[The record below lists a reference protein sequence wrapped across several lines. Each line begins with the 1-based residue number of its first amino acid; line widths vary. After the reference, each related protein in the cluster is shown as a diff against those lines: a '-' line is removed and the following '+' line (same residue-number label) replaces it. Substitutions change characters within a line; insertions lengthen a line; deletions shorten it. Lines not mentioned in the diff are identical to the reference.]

1 MSTERGRDLA
11 PTEPGPPASGGV
23 VQVDLGVASTLPL
36 LAPGP
41 PSKRRRVPRSLAE
54 RYEDIRF
61 LGEGGMGT
69 VYRAMDPHLGRI
81 VALKLLK
88 GDDPELWRRFLGEAR
103 AQARIQHEHVCRVYE
118 AGQADGEPYIAMQY
132 IDGEPLSKIAEKLT
146 LEQSVKLMREVSA
159 AVHEAHR
166 LGVIHRDI
174 KPGNILVEARE
185 DGSLKP
191 YVMDFGLAR
200 EVEGRGQTQT
210 GAVLGTPAYMPPEQA
225 KGDVRSMDRRSDVYS
240 LGATLYDVIA
250 GRPPFVEEH
259 AWNLLMAVAYEDA
272 PSLGTVKK
280 GLPAELETIVMKCL
294 EREPSR
300 RYDSARA
307 LAEDLQRFLDG
318 EPILAR
324 RASIGYVLLK
334 KARKHKLA
342 TSLLALVLGASLVLV
357 GVWVRA
363 QRQAAEQARLA
374 RELGEGVKEMELFL
388 RAAYELPLHDVERE
402 RDVVRARLGEIEA
415 RMVAAGRAGE
425 GPGHYAIGRGHLAL
439 GDPDAAREHLEKA
452 LAAGYSSADLEYAL
466 GRALGELFRRALA
479 ETRRITNEEER
490 KKKVEELDR
499 ALRDPALGHLR
510 AALAAKIEVPAY
522 AEGLIALYEGKHEE
536 AIQKAKEAFGK
547 APWMY
552 EAKKLEADAL
562 FAEGSKYRHDAAFD
576 HEKMKS
582 FFEPGAA
589 AYEIAA
595 DMGRSDPE
603 VHRAECELWEK
614 MAQAALS
621 KGLPSG
627 PPFDRAEAV
636 CSRAVQSSSK
646 DGLSRVQQALVL
658 TARVYARLAMDDA
671 SEDTVRAAEDALGA
685 AEESARTNAE
695 DVMAHYAVALANRM
709 RTEALFAVGKP
720 ASMAKAIEAYERVL
734 VLDPRFT
741 WAVNELG
748 MAYVSEAGNEI
759 SAGRD
764 GSTLLRSAIRQFD
777 QAMAIDPRFVLPVG
791 QRLPAFRMLLES
803 EIEQGRPTDETL
815 AALFDA
821 VALLEKTGASPSVV
835 AYWKARAER
844 LRGLRDFVLGRDPRA
859 ALGEAAAT
867 IRSFAGPAPKEY
879 WLLEEIAEC
888 RLLEASY
895 ALREGLD
902 ATPLLAEAREAI
914 QISGGTSG
922 GKRAEFRLLSTRIE
936 IVALRVAA
944 KHGKLESKSFEVAF
958 EQVRPLL
965 AKAGRDSRP
974 YVLGAE
980 IHALRSEWLSER
992 GGEPEEDIKKGLA
1005 MAEEAL
1011 SKNPHLAKALLVK
1024 GMLSLVEARRAR
1036 GKSERTEAARR
1047 AKEACRA
1054 AFQSNPSLERDD
1066 GRLLKEAETLAP

>member
-1 MSTERGRDLA
+1 MSTEGGRDVA

-23 VQVDLGVASTLPL
+23 VQVDLGLASTLPL
-36 LAPGP
+36 VMPGP
-41 PSKRRRVPRSLAE
+41 PSERRHVPRALAE

-69 VYRAMDPHLGRI
+69 VYGAMDPRLGRR

-132 IDGEPLSKIAEKLT
+132 IDGEPLSKRAEKLT
-146 LEQSVKLMREVSA
+146 LEQSVKLMQEVSA

-200 EVEGRGQTQT
+200 EVSDRGETRT

-225 KGDVRSMDRRSDVYS
+225 KGDVRAMDRRSDVYS

-250 GRPPFVEEH
+250 GRPPFVADH
-259 AWNLLMAVAYEDA
+259 AWNLLMAVAYEEA
-272 PSLGTVKK
+272 PPLGTVKK
-280 GLPAELETIVMKCL
+280 GVPAELETIVMKCL

-300 RYDSARA
+300 RYESARA

-342 TSLLALVLGASLVLV
+342 TSLLVIALGSSLVLV

-402 RDVVRARLGEIEA
+402 RDVVRERLGEIEQ
-415 RMVAAGRAGE
+415 RMAAAGRAGE

-439 GDPDAAREHLEKA
+439 GDPDGAREHLEKA
-452 LAAGYSSADLEYAL
+452 LGAGYSSADLEYAL
-466 GRALGELFRRALA
+466 GRAIGEIFRRSLA

-490 KKKVEELDR
+490 KKKVEELER

-522 AEGLIALYEGKHEE
+522 AEGLIALYEGKNE
-536 AIQKAKEAFGK
+536 AAIAKAKEAFEK

-576 HEKMKS
+576 FEKMKS

-589 AYEIAA
+589 VYKIAA

-614 MAQAALS
+614 MGQAALS

-627 PPFDRAEAV
+627 TPFDVAEAV

-646 DGLSRVQQALVL
+646 DGRARVQQALVL
-658 TARVYARLAMDDA
+658 TARVYSRVAVSDV
-671 SEDTVRAAEDALGA
+671 SEDTVRAVEEALRT
-685 AEESARTNAE
+685 AEESARTNGE
-695 DVMAHYAVALANRM
+695 DVMAHYAVAFARRM
-709 RTEALFAVGKP
+709 HVNVLFALGRN
-720 ASMAKAIEAYERVL
+720 ASMAKAIDAYERVL
-734 VLDPRFT
+734 ALDPRFT
-741 WAVNELG
+741 WAMNELG
-748 MAYVSEAGNEI
+748 LAYISAADDEI
-759 SAGRD
+759 SKGRD
-764 GSTLLRSAIRQFD
+764 GSMLLRKAIRQFD
-777 QAMAIDPRFVLPVG
+777 QAMALDPRFILPVG
-791 QRLPAFRMLLES
+791 QRLQAFRMLLEA
-803 EIEQGRPTDETL
+803 EIDRGRPTEETSK
-815 AALFDA
+815 ALFEA
-821 VALLEKTGASPSVV
+821 VALLEKTGSSPSIL
-835 AYWKARAER
+835 AFWNARAHR
-844 LRGLRDFVLGRDPRA
+844 LHGLQAFVLDRDPRP
-859 ALGEAAAT
+859 ALRTAVDA
-867 IRSFAGPAPKEY
+867 IRAFAGPMPKEF
-879 WLLEEIAEC
+879 WLLEELAEC
-888 RLLEASY
+888 RWLEASY
-895 ALREGLD
+895 ALRQGLD
-902 ATPLLAEAREAI
+902 ATPFIAEAREAVR
-914 QISGGTSG
+914 ISAGTSG
-922 GKRAEFRLLSTRIE
+922 STRAQLRLLSARIE
-936 IVALRVAA
+936 IVALRVDAKRAA
-944 KHGKLESKSFEVAF
+944 LTPKSFEAAF

-965 AKAGRDSRP
+965 EKEGVDSSP
-974 YVLGAE
+974 HALLAE
-980 IHALRSEWLSER
+980 IHALRAVWLAET
-992 GGEPEEDIKKGLA
+992 GGDPDEDLEKGLTR
-1005 MAEEAL
+1005 AEEAL
-1011 SKNPHLAKALLVK
+1011 SKNPQLAKAYLVSGMMHLVK
-1024 GMLSLVEARRAR
+1024 ARRAHAK
-1036 GKSERTEAARR
+1036 GERAEATRK
-1047 AKEACRA
+1047 AKEACA
-1054 AFQSNPSLERDD
+1054 KAFQIDPSLGRDH
-1066 GRLLKEAETLAP
+1066 GSLKKEVEEIVP